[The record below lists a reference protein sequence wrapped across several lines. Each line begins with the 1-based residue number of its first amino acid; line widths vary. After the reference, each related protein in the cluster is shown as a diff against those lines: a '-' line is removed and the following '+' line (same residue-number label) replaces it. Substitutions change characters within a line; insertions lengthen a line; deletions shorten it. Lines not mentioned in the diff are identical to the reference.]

1 MRFCLC
7 VMLFSAFAIQAQEPQ
22 TKRVYIEA
30 ISAKSGR
37 ELFQSYCATC
47 HGTAGKGDGPVASA
61 LKKTPADLTR
71 LAQRNNGQFPAMHVA
86 EILRNVDQ
94 PAHGSNVMPVWGP
107 VLLSVSH
114 NQGEFELR
122 INNIVTYIG
131 SLQAK

>member
-1 MRFCLC
+1 MRLCFC
-7 VMLFSAFAIQAQEPQ
+7 VMLLSAFAIQAQEPQ
-22 TKRVYIEA
+22 TKRVYVEVT
-30 ISAKSGR
+30 SAKSGQ
-37 ELFQSYCATC
+37 EVFQSYCATC
-47 HGTAGKGDGPVASA
+47 HGTAGKGDGPVAST
-61 LKKTPADLTR
+61 LKKAPADLTR
-71 LAQRNNGQFPAMHVA
+71 LAQRNNGKFPAAHVA

-107 VLLSVSH
+107 LLLSVSH